1 MGRQMKVLRT
11 TSLTMNQ
18 LCAPFLFAAVL
29 SITGCASA
37 ESEKAKRVE
46 APPNPNALV
55 VQPQQVSTVPP
66 STLPPPKLQEVQD
79 AVKRVF
85 KDAAMID
92 TSRQANFIVGDFN
105 GDQSQDLAVVLKP
118 AADKL
123 SDINEDAPPW
133 ILRDPLSNRR
143 PGMLPLR
150 ITADEMLLAVIHGY
164 GPGGWRDP
172 QATQTF
178 LLKNAVGA
186 GVEMHSKAAVM
197 TANRGKKVPQLRGD
211 LIAEVLKGTSGYLY
225 YDDAGYSWYDPKTF
239 KEEPV
244 KRMVHSGMAARK

>member
-1 MGRQMKVLRT
+1 
-11 TSLTMNQ
+11 MNK
-18 LCAPFLFAAVL
+18 LCAPFFFAAVL
-29 SITGCASA
+29 SIAGCASA
-37 ESEKAKRVE
+37 EREKAKKVE
-46 APPNPNALV
+46 APPIPNALV
-55 VQPQQVSTVPP
+55 AQPQQDSTVPP
-66 STLPPPKLQEVQD
+66 QTQPPPKLQEVQD

-85 KDAAMID
+85 KEAALID
-92 TSRQANFIVGDFN
+92 TSRQANFAVGDFN

-123 SDINEDAPPW
+123 SDLNEDLPPW
-133 ILRDPLSNRR
+133 ILRDPFSTPR

-150 ITADEMLLAVIHGY
+150 ITANETLLAVIHGY

-172 QATQTF
+172 QATQTY
-178 LLKNAVGA
+178 LLKNAVSA

-244 KRMVHSGMAARK
+244 KRVVHSGMAARK